1 MRAAA
6 CLPPLALLLMTAGCD
21 RHPAAEA
28 VEQNYDNRADA
39 IDRTAAA
46 QPNVVAKKIYRDQAD
61 AVREEGKDR
70 AEGLE
75 KADAQ
80 HAPPIPTDNSQ

>member
-6 CLPPLALLLMTAGCD
+6 CLPLLALMIPTGCH

-28 VEQNYDNRADA
+28 VEQNYENRAEA
-39 IDRTAAA
+39 IDRTASA
-46 QPNVVAKKIYRDQAD
+46 QPTEVAKKIYQDQAD

-75 KADAQ
+75 KAGVRQ
-80 HAPPIPTDNSQ
+80 APPLPANNSQ